1 MTPETPRVRVKLLG
15 GHRSYL
21 RRRQCDSKVVC
32 VLYKTQ
38 PNNCWTTFQNHT
50 KKKIMAPSIITESS
64 INSTHV
70 VGVRSRH
77 LERGIYVPT
86 VAFFEPNAHQR
97 VDVDATEKHAQM
109 LARAGVTGLVTH
121 GSNGEAVHLNDE
133 ERMLVTKTTRQGLQ
147 HCGHGDMPILVGCGA
162 PSTQQTIKL
171 CRDAAE
177 SGGDFALVLPP
188 SYYGSLLTKNAILD
202 YFRTVAD
209 ASPIPLVIYNFP
221 AVQGGLDLTSDHI
234 IELSKHANIVGVKL
248 TCGNTG
254 KLTRVAAATAST
266 GFATMGGS
274 ADFLLP
280 TLVAGGHGV
289 IAGLGNLCPKAH
301 IHAMRL
307 YEKGDVKG
315 AQRVAVVLAEADW
328 VAIKGGFVAVK
339 VGLRKFYG
347 CESVPR
353 LPCTMPQEMAI
364 ADMERGFSEVM
375 KLESSL

>member
-1 MTPETPRVRVKLLG
+1 
-15 GHRSYL
+15 
-21 RRRQCDSKVVC
+21 
-32 VLYKTQ
+32 
-38 PNNCWTTFQNHT
+38 
-50 KKKIMAPSIITESS
+50 MAPSVTANPSVD
-64 INSTHV
+64 STHV
-70 VGVRSRH
+70 DGTRPQY

-86 VAFFEPNAHQR
+86 VAFFEADAHQR
-97 VDVDATEKHAQM
+97 VDIAATEKHAQM

-133 ERMLVTKTTRQGLQ
+133 ERKLITKTTRQGLQ
-147 HCGHGDMPILVGCGA
+147 RCGHGEMPILVGCGA

-171 CRDAAE
+171 CIDAAE

-188 SYYGSLLTKNAILD
+188 SYYGSLLTKDAILD
-202 YFRTVAD
+202 YFRAVAD

-221 AVQGGLDLTSDHI
+221 AVQGGFDMTSDHI

-254 KLTRVAAATAST
+254 KLTRVASATATT

-301 IHAMRL
+301 VDAMRL

-315 AQRVAVVLAEADW
+315 AQRVAVVLARADW
-328 VAIKGGFVAVK
+328 VAIKGGFIAVK
-339 VGLRKFYG
+339 VGLRKYYG
-347 CESVPR
+347 CENVPR
-353 LPCTMPQEMAI
+353 LPCVMPQETTI
-364 ADMERGFSEVM
+364 AEIESGFSEVM
-375 KLESSL
+375 GLESSL

>member
-1 MTPETPRVRVKLLG
+1 
-15 GHRSYL
+15 
-21 RRRQCDSKVVC
+21 
-32 VLYKTQ
+32 
-38 PNNCWTTFQNHT
+38 
-50 KKKIMAPSIITESS
+50 MAPGSVDNMQVDSARPR
-64 INSTHV
+64 N
-70 VGVRSRH
+70 
-77 LERGIYVPT
+77 LDRGIYVPT
-86 VAFFEPNAHQR
+86 VAFFETDAHQR
-97 VDVDATEKHAQM
+97 VDVAATEKHAQM

-133 ERMLVTKTTRQGLQ
+133 ERKLITKTTRQGLQ
-147 HCGHGDMPILVGCGA
+147 RCGHGDMPILVGCGA
-162 PSTQQTIKL
+162 PSTQHTIKL
-171 CRDAAE
+171 CVDAAE

-188 SYYGSLLTKNAILD
+188 SYYGSLLTKDAILD
-202 YFRTVAD
+202 YFRAVAD

-221 AVQGGLDLTSDHI
+221 TVQGGFDMTSDHI

-254 KLTRVAAATAST
+254 KLTRIAAATVST

-301 IHAMRL
+301 VKAMRL

-315 AQRVAVVLAEADW
+315 AQRIAVVLARADW
-328 VAIKGGFVAVK
+328 VAIKGGFIVVK

-347 CESVPR
+347 SENGPR
-353 LPCTMPQEMAI
+353 LPCVMPGDKAI
-364 ADMERGFSEVM
+364 ADMEGGFSEVM
-375 KLESSL
+375 ELESGL